1 MCTVILRKL
10 VKDQEITTNI
20 LKQGKKKFTASQTIQ
35 TETEP
40 TRVDTNSA
48 EVNCSTVSHPDDEHM
63 KVLTNKLLTQVS
75 KIVDEKLAT
84 FGKQLK
90 VIENIPCKVNEKCK
104 STFSEVLKKNI
115 PKVNNDENNINVLVK
130 EALTERERYENNLEE
145 RKTNI
150 IGFNAPESASNTLK
164 GCRSHDTS
172 LFLETCNS
180 ICDGGIPSSEILQV
194 RRLGPP
200 REGYTRPL
208 FVKVKSESTKRKIFS
223 NLYKRRATDSHINMS
238 HDMTIEERKKTKD
251 LVEEAKRKTEELTS
265 KNNSKNWVFKVRGPP
280 WDQQIMK
287 VRAHPQI

>member
-1 MCTVILRKL
+1 M
-10 VKDQEITTNI
+10 KDQEIATNI

-40 TRVDTNSA
+40 TRVDTTSA

-84 FGKQLK
+84 FWKQLK

-115 PKVNNDENNINVLVK
+115 PKVNNDENNIKVLVK
-130 EALTERERYENNLEE
+130 EALIERERYENNLEE

-150 IGFNAPESASNTLK
+150 IVFNAPESTSNTLNER
-164 GCRSHDTS
+164 RSHDTS

-194 RRLGPP
+194 RRLGPL
-200 REGYTRPL
+200 REEYTRPL

-223 NLYKRRATDSHINMS
+223 KLYKLRATDSHINMS
-238 HDMTIEERKKTKD
+238 HDMAIKERKKNKD
-251 LVEEAKRKTEELTS
+251 LVEEVKRKIEELTT
-265 KNNSKNWVFKVRGPP
+265 KNNSKNWAFKVRDPP

-287 VRAHPQI
+287 VRVHPQI